1 MKGVVASLSWRW
13 SALVKMKAFV
23 EWFVSKLPSCAYL
36 VLVSLSRGL
45 HALYP
50 LSHLF
55 EMLVDPVLRH
65 WPRFYWYCSNKYGV
79 WSALPRL
86 LFAMKGLCGSQGLTE
101 IPWCALRMICVEQPN
116 VRCRSESVN
125 CMGIHDSSTMG
136 KTAGHPTLIWGGL
149 LQEQLPRHLINFQLV
164 VQVFKSQVWNCMQ
177 TL

>member
-1 MKGVVASLSWRW
+1 MKEVVASLSWRW

-125 CMGIHDSSTMG
+125 CMGTYM
-136 KTAGHPTLIWGGL
+136 TLPQWAR
-149 LQEQLPRHLINFQLV
+149 LQDIPLWFEV
-164 VQVFKSQVWNCMQ
+164 VCFKSNFLDTWLTFN
-177 TL
+177 L